1 MQGTRE
7 KHTKLMIVHDVLFGT
22 KPMIQ
27 PGNSGT
33 GFCALKVKLIS
44 INMSL
49 LMSAIYC
56 IAVQQPA
63 AQMQTPNPSQRLL
76 VRLQAGVMIQ
86 AAFSI
91 NKNAL

>member
-1 MQGTRE
+1 
-7 KHTKLMIVHDVLFGT
+7 
-22 KPMIQ
+22 
-27 PGNSGT
+27 
-33 GFCALKVKLIS
+33 
-44 INMSL
+44 MSL

-56 IAVQQPA
+56 NAVQQPA